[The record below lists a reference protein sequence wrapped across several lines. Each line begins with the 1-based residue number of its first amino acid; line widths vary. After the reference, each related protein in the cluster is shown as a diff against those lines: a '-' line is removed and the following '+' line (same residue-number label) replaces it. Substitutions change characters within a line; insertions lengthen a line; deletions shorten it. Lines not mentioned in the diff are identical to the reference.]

1 MRRSHT
7 ISTIKTKQPIVLL
20 PPRKWEGIRARGRGK
35 TPFEKEIETQK
46 YHRPSGDPIETI
58 FLPALRKTKSIGCKL
73 AYTHTHTHTRLGVR
87 DRRSNT
93 TERRRCTSIVAVAGR
108 KGGICLTTSLLY
120 NLPRGNG
127 GGGGSAVYD

>member
-20 PPRKWEGIRARGRGK
+20 PPRKREGIRARGRGE

-73 AYTHTHTHTRLGVR
+73 AYTHTRVSVYA
-87 DRRSNT
+87 RST
-93 TERRRCTSIVAVAGR
+93 VEHDEEKALQSIVAVAGR

>member
-20 PPRKWEGIRARGRGK
+20 PPRKREGIRARG

-73 AYTHTHTHTRLGVR
+73 AYTHTHAS
-87 DRRSNT
+87 RST
-93 TERRRCTSIVAVAGR
+93 VEHDGEKALQWIVAVAGR